1 MTEPRETIVS
11 TPQGPMRVWRKGK
24 GKRLGVL
31 PGFGGQPRWTPF
43 LDALAETRQVV
54 VPSLPGFPGGPTSD
68 GLDTHLDWI
77 VAPRDALIA
86 ADLVGADLVGAS
98 VGGALAAEAA
108 SLWPG
113 DVKTLAL
120 IAPFGM
126 FDEAEPIV
134 DVFAQPP
141 GAMSAILSNKPKDF
155 DAFLAAPAGANRGD
169 WDIHALRA
177 RVAAASIVWPL
188 GDTGLLRR
196 ITRLSAPTLLIWGDG
211 DKVIPAA
218 YARRLGKAIA
228 GKSKIKSIRNAGHV
242 AEFDQPRTT
251 ATAILSFMNA

>member
-1 MTEPRETIVS
+1 MTGPRETIVS

-24 GKRLGVL
+24 GKRLGVIA
-31 PGFGGQPRWTPF
+31 GFGGQPKWTPF

-77 VAPRDALIA
+77 VATRDALIA
-86 ADLVGADLVGAS
+86 ADLIGADLVGAS

-108 SLWPG
+108 SLWPN
-113 DVKTLAL
+113 DVKALAL
-120 IAPFGM
+120 IAPFGIY
-126 FDEAEPIV
+126 DEAEPIA

-141 GAMSAILSNKPKDF
+141 GAMSAILSNKPGEF
-155 DAFLAAPAGANRGD
+155 DAFLAPPADANRGD
-169 WDIHALRA
+169 WEIQALRA

-196 ITRLSAPTLLIWGDG
+196 IGRLTAPTLLISGED

-218 YARRLGKAIA
+218 YSRRLGKAIA
-228 GKSKIKSIRNAGHV
+228 GKTKFKSIRNAGHV
-242 AEFDQPRTT
+242 AEFDQPGAT
-251 ATAILSFMNA
+251 AAAILSFVNA